1 MFIADNWKDYEVI
14 DTSKGEKLERWGK
27 YILVRPDPQVIWDTP
42 KKERGWK
49 NMNGHYHRSSKGGGE
64 WEFFDLPQQWQ
75 IHYNSPSFEQELT
88 FNLKPFSFKHTG
100 IFPEQA
106 ANWDWF
112 GKIISDARK
121 KRGSEPVKVLNPVSP
136 QSSKDKKDSKY
147 DKSRKTLILRD
158 FLFLFSDIY
167 Q

>member
-1 MFIADNWKDYEVI
+1 MKSLSAGASTFC
-14 DTSKGEKLERWGK
+14 TS
-27 YILVRPDPQVIWDTP
+27 DPQVIWDTP

-100 IFPEQA
+100 IF
-106 ANWDWF
+106 
-112 GKIISDARK
+112 
-121 KRGSEPVKVLNPVSP
+121 L
-136 QSSKDKKDSKY
+136 
-147 DKSRKTLILRD
+147 SRLLTGTGLER
-158 FLFLFSDIY
+158 
-167 Q
+167 